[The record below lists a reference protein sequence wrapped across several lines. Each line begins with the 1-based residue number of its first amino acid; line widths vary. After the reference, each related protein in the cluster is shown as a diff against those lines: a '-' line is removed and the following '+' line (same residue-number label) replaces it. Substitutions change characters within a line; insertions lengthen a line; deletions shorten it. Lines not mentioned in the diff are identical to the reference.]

1 MIALTAALRGLGKI
15 EADPQR
21 MAQDLDNSWEVLAE
35 PIQTILRQEGVDQP
49 YERLKE
55 ATRGRHL
62 DAQAVA
68 ELLEAL
74 PLSAEGRARLQALTP
89 ATYLGLAETLARSV

>member
-1 MIALTAALRGLGKI
+1 MIALTATLRGLSKI
-15 EADPQR
+15 EADRSAGVSTTECWPSQS
-21 MAQDLDNSWEVLAE
+21 DH
-35 PIQTILRQEGVDQP
+35 PRQEGVDQP

-62 DAQAVA
+62 DAEAVA

-89 ATYLGLAETLARSV
+89 ATYLGLAETLARAL